1 MATIEDLKVWIEN
14 DLTYRSPASKKIHDI
29 TKESLTKHPQN
40 HPYYR
45 IEIFTFTNRYT
56 IYAVERPDGGY
67 LGCGATSRKSR
78 TGEDWL
84 RGNDLPDGK
93 LTKDTWNKILH
104 GIICYEL
111 EDISNTG
118 ARLILI

>member
-1 MATIEDLKVWIEN
+1 MATIEDLKVWIED
-14 DLTYRSPASKKIHDI
+14 DLTYRSPASKKIHDV
-29 TKESLTKHPQN
+29 TEEWVTKHSQN
-40 HPYYR
+40 HPYHR
-45 IEIFTFTNRYT
+45 IQFFTFTNRYT

-67 LGCGATSRKSR
+67 LGCGASSRKSR
-78 TGEDWL
+78 PGEDWF

-111 EDISNTG
+111 EDISKV
-118 ARLILI
+118 RD